1 MLETAHVG
9 ADADAC
15 CVIHGHVDGA
25 VERDDRPPL
34 SASFYAN
41 SFYEGRRRVD
51 LSRLAT
57 LLDETGGG
65 HANAC
70 GCRIQAIDATGAA
83 EDRPVEAEDVE
94 RNLAQVARPVGNVA
108 RIGVITLPRPASGRT
123 RHPSTLA
130 TTS

>member
-1 MLETAHVG
+1 MEGCHNASGYLVTAHVG

-51 LSRLAT
+51 LSRWPRCSMKRGAVSQRLR
-57 LLDETGGG
+57 
-65 HANAC
+65 
-70 GCRIQAIDATGAA
+70 CRIQAIDATGAA

-94 RNLAQVARPVGNVA
+94 RNLAQWLALWA
-108 RIGVITLPRPASGRT
+108 TLPE
-123 RHPSTLA
+123 LA
-130 TTS
+130 